1 MFRICAIILIILSLF
16 VVGYRGG
23 GVGVNTNTRTG
34 LHGKA
39 YVVPYAEGD
48 ALLLEGADYFLLE
61 TDDKLLLEV

>member
-1 MFRICAIILIILSLF
+1 MFYLRAIILLIAFLF
-16 VVGYRGG
+16 LCGFRGG
-23 GVGVNTNTRTG
+23 SVGVNTGTRTG

-48 ALLLEGADYFLLE
+48 VLLLETEDALLLE